1 MRTGCS
7 YARTSMW
14 IAVIVWIALCG
25 AMAAAT
31 ATVTA
36 SSSPLR
42 SAAEPSA
49 SAQQDSAAAKVATT
63 LQATWV
69 SLSADPS
76 PTDGVPAPR
85 CDHALRSLAG
95 HSRRPNAAV
104 PPVASNTADPFAD
117 RLWLYGGWNEEEELG
132 DSWTLDVAADP
143 PQWSRMEYS
152 QVSQGHGP
160 VTPRRRASHAL
171 QALAVH
177 CCQLKHGFTF

>member
-1 MRTGCS
+1 M
-7 YARTSMW
+7 ARIRYS
-14 IAVIVWIALCG
+14 AVVRAIVALLL
-25 AMAAAT
+25 ALALRAPVRPAAA
-31 ATVTA
+31 
-36 SSSPLR
+36 SSAVAVP
-42 SAAEPSA
+42 A
-49 SAQQDSAAAKVATT
+49 DSAVQTGDAPAKAAT

-69 SLSADPS
+69 SLSAEPS
-76 PTDGVPAPR
+76 PTDGAPTPR

-152 QVSQGHGP
+152 QVSHGHGP

-177 CCQLKHGFTF
+177 CCQLHGFTF